1 MVQETYNPSIT
12 LLLIEI
18 PYLGTQRTQ
27 CLQQYQFVFT
37 LVTALSWLLLPVELP
52 ASGGVRLVVPQWLP
66 ASGRASG
73 GATPV
78 PSGTL
83 LHAKRG
89 GRNQFLCRLIFTDM
103 HTKFKRNLVVL
114 RTAVALELG
123 N

>member
-1 MVQETYNPSIT
+1 M
-12 LLLIEI
+12 
-18 PYLGTQRTQ
+18 
-27 CLQQYQFVFT
+27 
-37 LVTALSWLLLPVELP
+37 
-52 ASGGVRLVVPQWLP
+52 ASSGKSVR
-66 ASGRASG
+66 

-89 GRNQFLCRLIFTDM
+89 GRNQFFCRLIVTDM
-103 HTKFKRNLVVL
+103 HTKFKEILVVL